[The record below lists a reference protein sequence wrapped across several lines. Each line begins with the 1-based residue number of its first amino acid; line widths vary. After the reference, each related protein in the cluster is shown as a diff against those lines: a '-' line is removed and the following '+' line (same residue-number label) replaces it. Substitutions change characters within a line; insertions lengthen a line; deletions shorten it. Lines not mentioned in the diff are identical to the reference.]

1 MPESKNSPGAKG
13 WQIRSDGKVYV
24 VGSEEL
30 LRKIHREGR
39 FKGHEEIRAI
49 GGTWGPISSFDFQE
63 LSQPVNAPMQ
73 RTVQSQPSPT
83 QPTQPVQAV
92 QAGVKSQQ
100 SSSQESGWW
109 KEDKIDTRNAMS
121 PKRKKITIVA
131 MVAFGLLVGFGAIYA
146 LWPSPDNSG
155 NPRIALA
162 VPAVNN
168 REAEVASNTAPAAG
182 QVSDEPKAEPGQKV
196 PIDQDLASDT
206 PRKNNDDSALT
217 ASAANKPAENLE
229 TSEQKAS
236 SGASQLPLAAMKREP
251 DASSVEAVDSEM
263 PDRENAPAKKT
274 ASAAPAKPI
283 GDKEVIVVEME
294 KSASAILDQK
304 SIADKMY
311 DLIEAKINFYKKTND
326 SIQASRTAWIEA
338 RKKVELLEASI
349 KENKLKYDQASSRV
363 ADLNASLANPA
374 GLISQL
380 QQKIN
385 QEKAERDQLN
395 ILLPRLV
402 LDTENKKRQWQS
414 EQNTMLQSEKAFIET
429 CKKEKESLDG
439 MMQSI
444 DFFAEFPVEVH
455 KRILVQAQNW
465 TASEPDF
472 FVAYLLHS
480 ASAIWTEDH
489 QIPDRNL
496 TEMRRQ
502 AELLSPAERE
512 ARKQAMQRFET
523 VGIGLSALSKFKQNK
538 TTDAIDKLQV
548 AFKLDQTFAELWL
561 LRGQVG
567 LERKGQADG
576 NYYFQRAIALRRDD
590 PRVYRIV
597 LDSLIQQSE
606 FPKSLVVDYLRNLVK
621 RTVNSDER
629 SWITAADVAVRIG
642 EFENAAEYLSRVVEP
657 SFQERKNKILSNL
670 DYAKSK

>member
-1 MPESKNSPGAKG
+1 M
-13 WQIRSDGKVYV
+13 YV

-39 FKGHEEIRAI
+39 FKGHEEIRVI
-49 GGTWGPISSFDFQE
+49 GGTWGPISSFDFQK
-63 LSQPVNAPMQ
+63 LSQRPNESMT
-73 RTVQSQPSPT
+73 RDVQSPPSQT
-83 QPTQPVQAV
+83 QSVPSVQV
-92 QAGVKSQQ
+92 SPKSDQTT
-100 SSSQESGWW
+100 SQESEWW
-109 KEDKIDTRNAMS
+109 KEDKIDTLHVMS
-121 PKRKKITIVA
+121 TRSKQITIAA
-131 MVAFGLLVGFGAIYA
+131 MVAFGLLLGLGAIY
-146 LWPSPDNSG
+146 LFWPQQDISAK
-155 NPRIALA
+155 PRFAHA
-162 VPAVNN
+162 VPAENN
-168 REAEVASNTAPAAG
+168 PVAEETTSTAPAADS
-182 QVSDEPKAEPGQKV
+182 QVLDGPKAEPDQKASVDQV
-196 PIDQDLASDT
+196 PDADATGKINDPSLNSLPANEPAQDLAS
-206 PRKNNDDSALT
+206 
-217 ASAANKPAENLE
+217 
-229 TSEQKAS
+229 SEQAGKNDKS
-236 SGASQLPLAAMKREP
+236 DLPLAAMKKEN
-251 DASSVEAVDSEM
+251 DATRNEAGDSEM
-263 PDRENAPAKKT
+263 SSRENAPDKNAISTVPPKL
-274 ASAAPAKPI
+274 I
-283 GDKEVIVVEME
+283 GDKEVIVVETE
-294 KSASAILDQK
+294 KSASAVLDQK

-311 DLIEAKINFYKKTND
+311 DLIDAKIGFYKKTND

-349 KENKLKYDQASSRV
+349 KENKLKYDQASARV

-395 ILLPRLV
+395 LLLPRLV
-402 LDTENKKRQWQS
+402 LDTDNKKRQWQS
-414 EQNTMLQSEKAFIET
+414 EQNTMLISEKAFIET

-439 MMQSI
+439 MMQAI
-444 DFFAEFPVEVH
+444 DFFAELPVDVH

-480 ASAIWTEDH
+480 AAAIWTDDY

-523 VGIGLSALSKFKQNK
+523 IGIGLTALSKFKQNK
-538 TTDAIDKLQV
+538 TTDAIEGLQI

-576 NYYFQRAIALRRDD
+576 NYYFQRAVALRRDD
-590 PRVYRIV
+590 PRIYRIV
-597 LDSLIQQSE
+597 LDSLIQQRE
-606 FPKSLVVDYLRNLVK
+606 FPKSLGLEYLRNLVK
-621 RTVNSDER
+621 RTVNNDER

-642 EFENAAEYLSRVVEP
+642 EFENAAEYLSRVADP
-657 SFQERKNKILSNL
+657 YYQERKNKILSDL
-670 DYAKSK
+670 EYAKGK

>member
-1 MPESKNSPGAKG
+1 MPESKNSAGAQG

-63 LSQPVNAPMQ
+63 LSQHVNAPMQ
-73 RTVQSQPSPT
+73 RTVQSHPSPT
-83 QPTQPVQAV
+83 QPSQPVQAV

-109 KEDKIDTRNAMS
+109 KEDKIDTRNATS
-121 PKRKKITIVA
+121 SKRKKITIVA
-131 MVAFGLLVGFGAIYA
+131 MVAFGLAVGFGTIYA
-146 LWPSPDNSG
+146 LWPSPDISAK
-155 NPRIALA
+155 PRMAHA
-162 VPAVNN
+162 VPAENN
-168 REAEVASNTAPAAG
+168 RVAEVALNTTPTAA

-206 PRKNNDDSALT
+206 PRKNNDDPALT
-217 ASAANKPAENLE
+217 AFAANKLAEDLE
-229 TSEQKAS
+229 SSEQKAS
-236 SGASQLPLAAMKREP
+236 SGASQLPLAALKKEP
-251 DASSVEAVDSEM
+251 DASSEAVDSEM
-263 PDRENAPAKKT
+263 SDRENAPAKTT
-274 ASAAPAKPI
+274 ASADPAKPI
-283 GDKEVIVVEME
+283 GDKEVIVVETE

-311 DLIEAKINFYKKTND
+311 DLIEAKISFYKKTND

-395 ILLPRLV
+395 VLLPRLV

-414 EQNTMLQSEKAFIET
+414 EQNTMLQSEKAFVET

-439 MMQSI
+439 MMLSI
-444 DFFAEFPVEVH
+444 DFFAELPVEVH

-480 ASAIWTEDH
+480 AAAIWTEDY

-496 TEMRRQ
+496 NQMRRQ

-512 ARKQAMQRFET
+512 ARKQALQRFET
-523 VGIGLSALSKFKQNK
+523 IGIGLSALSKFKQNK
-538 TTDAIDKLQV
+538 TTDAIDRLQA
-548 AFKLDQTFAELWL
+548 AFKLDQTFAEIWL

-576 NYYFQRAIALRRDD
+576 NYYFQRAVALRRDD

-597 LDSLIQQSE
+597 LDSLIQRNE
-606 FPKSLVVDYLRNLVK
+606 FPKSLVVEYLRDLVK
-621 RTVNSDER
+621 RSVSNDER
-629 SWITAADVAVRIG
+629 SWVTAADVAVRIG
-642 EFENAAEYLSRVVEP
+642 EFENANEYLSHVVEP
-657 SFQERKNKILSNL
+657 YFQERKKKILSSIE
-670 DYAKSK
+670 AARSK